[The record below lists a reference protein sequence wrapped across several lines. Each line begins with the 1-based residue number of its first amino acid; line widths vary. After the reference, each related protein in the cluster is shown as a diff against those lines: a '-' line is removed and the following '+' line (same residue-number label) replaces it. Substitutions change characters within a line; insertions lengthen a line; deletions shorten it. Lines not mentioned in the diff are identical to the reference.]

1 MLYSTGA
8 RAMFHVAKNL
18 LGVTSLLERKIETS
32 DPTEL
37 TEDYLKLELGLT
49 SDQPT
54 SGAGTP
60 QPVQTEDKKAFARPK
75 GPGRRR

>member
-1 MLYSTGA
+1 
-8 RAMFHVAKNL
+8 MFHTAKNL

-49 SDQPT
+49 DDQS
-54 SGAGTP
+54 SGTGTP
-60 QPVQTEDKKAFARPK
+60 QVVQAGDKQTFARPK